1 MLSVKLKRSR
11 EYCCG
16 LAKWWSDEISL
27 VKSYWGCLHIRAVYK
42 KKKATWSQHGLAVF
56 LVHVF
61 HFDIISWTAVRI
73 MLIVPSGNIHHKGL
87 FIIWFKYLKVK
98 AFPSCHYWN
107 ISNIAKE
114 QLFSERLLVRVPLRK
129 ENNNPCPI
137 DLVNKTERC
146 TGNGPFSI
154 KNQKSCRM
162 KMVLQILR
170 MCGWLTWGA
179 LMWQMPS
186 GSASPEEDS
195 MVT

>member
-1 MLSVKLKRSR
+1 M
-11 EYCCG
+11 
-16 LAKWWSDEISL
+16 
-27 VKSYWGCLHIRAVYK
+27 
-42 KKKATWSQHGLAVF
+42 WSQHGLAVF

-114 QLFSERLLVRVPLRK
+114 QLFSERLLIRFPLRK

-146 TGNGPFSI
+146 TGNDPFFVE
-154 KNQKSCRM
+154 NQKFCQI

-170 MCGWLTWGA
+170 MCGWLTWGT
-179 LMWQMPS
+179 LMWQMP
-186 GSASPEEDS
+186 GTSASPKEEYS
-195 MVT
+195 TVI